1 MGLIEQIKET
11 PRTNDVKFNDYGL
24 TRVVLD
30 GTTIWYKAE
39 ISTTD
44 TNLLNY
50 TYSSIADFSNTSHYT
65 KSING
70 KKYLAAK
77 NNGNSNIGGGAGLST
92 TFSVK
97 LPKGT
102 KTISASGNIHNG
114 FQNISNFPR
123 PTLTIKDKTANK
135 TLKSA
140 TGSVDGPFYASVSI
154 SYQLSEDISIDHDI
168 YIELYVSASAYCDT
182 WGASVTGGFSTLN
195 VTYY

>member
-1 MGLIEQIKET
+1 MDLIDEIKAT
-11 PRTNDVKFNDYGL
+11 PKTDDIKFNNYDL
-24 TRVVLD
+24 TRVVLND
-30 GTTIWYKAE
+30 TTIWYKAE

-50 TYSSIADFSNTSHYT
+50 TYSSIAAYSNTSHYT

-70 KKYLAAK
+70 QKYLAAK
-77 NNGNSNIGGGAGLST
+77 NNGNLNIGGGAGLNT

-102 KTISASGNIHNG
+102 KTISASGNISNG
-114 FQNISNFPR
+114 FQDISNFPR

-140 TGSVDGPFYASVSI
+140 TGSVGGPHSASVSI

-182 WGASVTGGFSTLN
+182 WGASVTGGFTALN